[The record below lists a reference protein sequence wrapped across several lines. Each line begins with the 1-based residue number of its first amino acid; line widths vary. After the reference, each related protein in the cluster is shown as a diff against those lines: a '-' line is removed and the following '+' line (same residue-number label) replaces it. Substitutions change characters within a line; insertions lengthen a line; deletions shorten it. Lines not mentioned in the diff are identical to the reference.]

1 MKYRFRR
8 IKKKSLP
15 ERACQPRLRLAGRK
29 TLRAV
34 GRLPEPIEAI
44 RMEIKPPK
52 ASGAWRSVSHA
63 VLWLYKKIYSV
74 ICEIIYELS
83 VAARRLL
90 DLCKR
95 GGGSVWC
102 KIKERQLKKSP
113 KRLDSLPVLLGG
125 AVSSLLVCLLT
136 VAILL
141 ASFFMPYSGAYDS
154 VTIPSL
160 QGKSIDKLELDG
172 SRFNLVVEY
181 ENNPDVEDGRVI
193 SQIPAAGVTRR
204 LYGKASYCTIH
215 LTVSKHTP
223 VTVPEGLVGN
233 SLRDATLSLRNSA
246 LTFTVSEK
254 ASESKSGTVISCY
267 PAEGESIAEGGRVT
281 LTVSAGKNEKAL
293 SVPSLSGL
301 SESEAIFR
309 IQAAGLSVGE
319 VRYLRSDKK
328 VGVVLSQSPSPYTTV
343 EKGTKISFT
352 VSAGAEFFLPTVP
365 DLYGMSIEEATEALR
380 GVGLALSRVN
390 TTSSAAKSGTVIA
403 QTPAAGTPITSSIN
417 SVELHISN

>member
-15 ERACQPRLRLAGRK
+15 ERAYRPSLRLAGRK
-29 TLRAV
+29 TLRAAS
-34 GRLPEPIEAI
+34 RLPEPIEAI
-44 RMEIKPPK
+44 KMEIKPHK
-52 ASGAWRSVSHA
+52 ASGVWRSVSHA

-74 ICEIIYELS
+74 ICEIIHELS
-83 VAARRLL
+83 VAARRIFA
-90 DLCKR
+90 LCRR
-95 GGGSVWC
+95 GAFTVC
-102 KIKERQLKKSP
+102 REIKKKQLKKKK
-113 KRLDSLPVLLGG
+113 KRIDSLPILLGG

-136 VAILL
+136 AAILL
-141 ASFFMPYSGAYDS
+141 ATFFMPYSGAYDS
-154 VTIPSL
+154 VVIPSL
-160 QGKSIDKLELDG
+160 QGKSLDNLELDG
-172 SRFNLVVEY
+172 SRFDLVVEY

-193 SQIPAAGVTRR
+193 SQTPAAGVTRR

-215 LTVSKHTP
+215 LTVSKHTAAR
-223 VTVPEGLVGN
+223 VPEELVGN

-246 LTFTVSEK
+246 LSFTVSEK
-254 ASESKSGTVISCY
+254 ESDSPKGTVISCY

-281 LTVSAGKNEKAL
+281 LTVSAGKTEKAL

-309 IQAAGLSVGE
+309 IKAAGLAVGE

-417 SVELHISN
+417 SVELHISS